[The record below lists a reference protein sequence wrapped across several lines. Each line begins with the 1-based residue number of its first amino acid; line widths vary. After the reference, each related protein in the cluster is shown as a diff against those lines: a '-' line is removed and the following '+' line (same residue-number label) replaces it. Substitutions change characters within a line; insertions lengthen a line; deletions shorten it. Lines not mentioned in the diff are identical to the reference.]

1 MLPET
6 KNAPG
11 MKLQFKQTWGLLI
24 LLFVSIAYLVT
35 YLLLSSPRKNEVTEI
50 YFADMMTAAHRIL
63 INKYN
68 KINEGKVKVIPIDF
82 PNFDFSTNER
92 KEMLAR
98 LLRGKGDG
106 IDVFA
111 VDIVWVQRFAK
122 WSESL
127 DNYFSKGE
135 INKILEVA
143 LQSCYYEGDLY
154 AVPLNRV
161 QGILYYRD
169 DLLKNYKNYTQLI
182 KKLESKITWE
192 EFIELKN
199 ELKTES
205 PFYVFTAADYEGL
218 ICVYLELLLSLNNNY
233 FEQYGFNFNT
243 NEAEKSLQLLVD
255 LVNKFYVSPKSV
267 TEFTEVPSFNY
278 FIKNDGLFIRGW
290 PTFDKD
296 FTEQPIDENKQGNLR
311 KANLPYFKSGHQ
323 TSIMG
328 GWNLMVSKFSTK
340 KEAAINFIKFMIS
353 DESQE
358 IFYKEGGYYP
368 VVKGFYQKEEYLK
381 KYPEIEKIKD
391 WGQYVTQRPAHED
404 YTRYSKII
412 GYHIKSAIQQ
422 KSSVKEALSACT
434 QDILTD
440 IF

>member
-1 MLPET
+1 MTLET
-6 KNAPG
+6 KNAPA
-11 MKLQFKQTWGLLI
+11 MKLRFKQTWGLII
-24 LLFVSIAYLVT
+24 LLFVSIAYLAIF
-35 YLLLSSPRKNEVTEI
+35 LLLSSPKTNDVTEI

-111 VDIVWVQRFAK
+111 VDVVWVQRFAK
-122 WSESL
+122 WSEPL
-127 DNYFSKGE
+127 NKYFSKDE
-135 INKILEVA
+135 INKMLTVA
-143 LQSCYYEGDLY
+143 LQSCYYEGDLF
-154 AVPLNRV
+154 AIPLNRV
-161 QGILYYRD
+161 RGILYYRD
-169 DLLKNYKNYTQLI
+169 DLLKNYQNYTRLV
-182 KKLESKITWE
+182 KKIESNITWE
-192 EFIELKN
+192 EFIKLKK
-199 ELKTES
+199 ELKTDS
-205 PFYVFTAADYEGL
+205 PFYVFTGADYEGL
-218 ICVYLELLLSLNNNY
+218 ICVYLEVLLGLNNKY

-255 LVNKFYVSPKSV
+255 LVNKYNVSPRSV

-278 FIKNDGLFIRGW
+278 YIKNDGLFIRGW

-296 FTEQPIDENKQGNLR
+296 FTEQPFDESKQRNLR
-311 KANLPYFKSGHQ
+311 KANLPYFESGHQ
-323 TSIMG
+323 SSIMG
-328 GWNLMVSKFSTK
+328 GWNLMVSKFSNK
-340 KEAAINFIKFMIS
+340 KAATIDFIKFLIK

-368 VVKGFYQKEEYLK
+368 VVKSFYQKNEYLK

-412 GYHIKSAIQQ
+412 GYYIKSAIQQ
-422 KSSVKEALSACT
+422 KLSVKEALTECT
-434 QDILTD
+434 QDILID
-440 IF
+440 KL